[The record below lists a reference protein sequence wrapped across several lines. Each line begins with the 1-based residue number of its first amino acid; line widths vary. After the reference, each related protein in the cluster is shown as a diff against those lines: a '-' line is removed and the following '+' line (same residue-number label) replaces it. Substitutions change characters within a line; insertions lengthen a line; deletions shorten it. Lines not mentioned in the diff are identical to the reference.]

1 MVKMI
6 EIKLSQGAKPG
17 HGGVLPGPKVTPEIA
32 EARGVPVGVDCI
44 SPAAHSSFSTPVE
57 LLQFVQKLRELSQG
71 KPVGF
76 KLCIGH
82 PWEWFGIAKAMQETG
97 IRFDWQLRNA
107 RNRAKR
113 WRADRLALAVVGLA
127 DLDVAVK
134 GGLRDDVGGDAMER
148 ETKAFLERL
157 RSQAKIIYQ

>member
-1 MVKMI
+1 MCSSDLFQENALSPQVKMI

-17 HGGVLPGPKVTPEIA
+17 HGGVLLGPKVTPEIA
-32 EARGVPVGVDCI
+32 EARGVAVGEDCV
-44 SPAAHSSFSTPVE
+44 SPNSHSSFSTPVE

-97 IRFDWQLRNA
+97 ILPDFI
-107 RNRAKR
+107 
-113 WRADRLALAVVGLA
+113 VVDGSEGGTGAAPLEFS
-127 DLDVAVK
+127 DNMGTPLQE
-134 GGLRDDVGGDAMER
+134 GLRLVHNTLLGLDR
-148 ETKAFLERL
+148 KSTRL
-157 RSQAKIIYQ
+157 NSSH